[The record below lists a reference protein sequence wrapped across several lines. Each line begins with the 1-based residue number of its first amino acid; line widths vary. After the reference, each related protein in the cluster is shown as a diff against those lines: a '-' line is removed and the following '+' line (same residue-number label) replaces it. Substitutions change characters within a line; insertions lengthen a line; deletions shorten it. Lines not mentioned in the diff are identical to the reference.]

1 MAKVWQK
8 TISERGFINKK
19 AAVFDC
25 LETVGDS

>member
-19 AAVFDC
+19 APVFDS
-25 LETVGDS
+25 LDLAGEG